1 MTPRY
6 WPTPAES
13 SPSLSASILR
23 EQTLTQQAIVEHARV
38 VSECFRTLTVL
49 PFRFGTIFDSD
60 EALRRAVRAN
70 RKTFLETVDRLRG
83 KSEMHFK
90 LLVKDGNLEEA
101 VSELPNGR
109 WWRVSAQVA
118 GAGQRERERQTKARA
133 LSMQVHKLFS
143 PLEEDVICKRTDS
156 GSILI
161 DFAHLIESN
170 SVAKY
175 QNRYGTATRHFKD
188 CHVTITGPGL
198 RTTSCQ
204 ANCARFPAA
213 TNGLSRSS
221 DRLVRPERPAKPLFR
236 VPSTSQQIV
245 QTNSRSPVRTCSS
258 WSYNR
263 STLIRD
269 NLKVSTGS

>member
-1 MTPRY
+1 MAWYAYCITEQQGLQSGTRARRPFPIENLRGVNDASVFAY
-6 WPTPAES
+6 
-13 SPSLSASILR
+13 PSGEFAVIVSDYPVGQS
-23 EQTLTQQAIVEHARV
+23 LTQESIVEHARV

-70 RKTFLETVDRLRG
+70 RRTFLETVDRLRG
-83 KSEMHFK
+83 KAEMHFK
-90 LLVKDGNLEEA
+90 LLLKDGTLEEA
-101 VSELPNGR
+101 VSELPNGVGGEYLR
-109 WWRVSAQVA
+109 KLREQAS
-118 GAGQRERERQTKARA
+118 RERERQTKARA

-188 CHVTITGPGL
+188 CHVTITGPWPPYHFMPGKL
-198 RTTSCQ
+198 RT
-204 ANCARFPAA
+204 
-213 TNGLSRSS
+213 
-221 DRLVRPERPAKPLFR
+221 
-236 VPSTSQQIV
+236 
-245 QTNSRSPVRTCSS
+245 
-258 WSYNR
+258 
-263 STLIRD
+263 
-269 NLKVSTGS
+269 VSGGN